1 MGGGS
6 WNSTQWQGYA
16 AQNIQGKSQSQVFS
30 AQQLHEDID
39 PRKFKNGIR
48 ESVDSVD
55 NPNSTPVCI
64 FTDATGSMGALAHA
78 VVTKFDV
85 VGEEL
90 RDRKPVPDVH
100 VMTGVIGDAYTD
112 RAPFQATQFEADIRI
127 VEQTQK
133 LWLGGC
139 MGGGNGGESYALAWL
154 FAAMQTA
161 TDSFD
166 KRGKKGY
173 LFTVGDEPVHGVPGS
188 TGEKAGVTVSQAKQF
203 LGLDI
208 ERDLSAEECLQM
220 ALRRW
225 NCYHIVIESASHYL
239 AGIHSSFG
247 KIMPDRLIFLEGQ
260 NIEMLPE
267 IIVSTIQVNEGKDKA
282 SVAASW
288 SGNTSVVVA
297 KAMQA
302 LATRDAAGQE
312 VVRL

>member
-6 WNSTQWQGYA
+6 WNSTQWAGYA
-16 AQNIQGKSQSQVFS
+16 ATNISGKSQSQVFS
-30 AQQLHEDID
+30 SRQLNEDVD
-39 PRKFKNGIR
+39 PRKFKNGLR

-64 FTDATGSMGALAHA
+64 FTDATGSMGMLAQA

-112 RAPFQATQFEADIRI
+112 SAPFQATQFEADIRI

-133 LWLGGC
+133 LWLSGC
-139 MGGGNGGESYALAWL
+139 SGGGNGGESYALAWL

-188 TGEKAGVTVSQAKQF
+188 TGHSAGVTVDQAKSI

-225 NCYHIVIESASHYL
+225 NCYHIVIESSSHHL
-239 AGIHSSFG
+239 PGIHSSFG

-260 NIEMLPE
+260 NIDMLPE
-267 IIVSTIQVNEGKDKA
+267 IIVSTIQVNEGS
-282 SVAASW
+282 SVADVSASW
-288 SGNTSVVVA
+288 TGNTSVVVA

-302 LATRDAAGQE
+302 LANRDAGGQE